1 MTTQDTEHPRLA
13 AGSER
18 HFAGQIGAEYDM
30 LRLICPAAGEIS
42 RRVGEFLRDWRARG
56 DVGSDRG
63 IRAIEIGCGTG
74 ITTEALL
81 SARADFTI
89 DAVDVEPTMLA
100 QAREFLAQWLDA
112 GRVRLVEAD
121 ALTMLR
127 AVPANSVDVVASAY
141 AFHNFLSMYRHQV
154 IAEVHRVLRP
164 GGIFVNGD
172 RFALDDAEEHTC
184 VIQDEARHYF
194 ATFSRMGRYDLLE
207 NWIIHLF
214 SDESPSRVMR
224 LEPALREYSSAGF
237 GSIEVRYR
245 QLNNALV
252 TAEKPAP

>member
-1 MTTQDTEHPRLA
+1 MTKQDTEQELA

-18 HFAGQIGAEYDM
+18 HFSGQIGAEYDM

-42 RRVGEFLRDWRARG
+42 RRVGEFLKGWRAGG
-56 DVGSDRG
+56 DLVGDRG
-63 IRAIEIGCGTG
+63 IRVIEIGCGTG

-100 QAREFLAQWLDA
+100 QAKEFLTQWVGA
-112 GRVRLVEAD
+112 GRVRLVQAD

-127 AVPANSVDVVASAY
+127 RVPANSVDVVASAY

-172 RFALDDAEEHTC
+172 RFALDDAEEHTR

-224 LEPALREYSSAGF
+224 LESALREYSAAGF
-237 GSIEVRYR
+237 GPIEIRYR

-252 TAEKPAP
+252 TAEKPRP